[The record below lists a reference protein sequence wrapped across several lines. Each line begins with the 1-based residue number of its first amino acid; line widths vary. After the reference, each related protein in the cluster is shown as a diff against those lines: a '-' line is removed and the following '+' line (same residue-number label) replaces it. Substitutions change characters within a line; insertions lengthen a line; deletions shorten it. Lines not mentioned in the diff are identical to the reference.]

1 MAYAEKLPAA
11 NTLTVLSALEAT
23 ELPGLH
29 DSERAK
35 RNIKSMILER
45 ERIGLEKYGHTMDR
59 DDFNP
64 EKWAK
69 ELLQELCDG
78 AQYANRAH
86 LKAVMKDLLK
96 IAIIVE
102 DIRQNM

>member
-1 MAYAEKLPAA
+1 MAYTKKLPAV
-11 NTLTVLSALEAT
+11 NTLTVLNALEAT

-59 DDFNP
+59 DDLTRA
-64 EKWAK
+64 EWMQHLI
-69 ELLQELCDG
+69 EELCDG
-78 AQYANRAH
+78 AQ
-86 LKAVMKDLLK
+86 LC
-96 IAIIVE
+96 
-102 DIRQNM
+102 

>member
-1 MAYAEKLPAA
+1 MAYTKKLPAA

-35 RNIKSMILER
+35 RNIKNHIAIAER
-45 ERIGLEKYGHTMDR
+45 KGLEKYGHTMDR
-59 DDFNP
+59 DDLTRA
-64 EKWAK
+64 EWIQHLVA
-69 ELLQELCDG
+69 ELCDG
-78 AQYANRAH
+78 AQYANRAG
-86 LKAVMKDLLK
+86 LGAVMKDLLK

-102 DIRQNM
+102 NIK